1 MVPEDAYFVLTVPKD
16 FEPEDEA
23 KQGRMCMKTKSGT
36 GLTGPYQKCAFNFFT
51 RNMTLT
57 GGFSGGPTAAD
68 PPTLQFIVPG
78 WENPRSVTGVN
89 GTGKFNI
96 TIYTKDH
103 QEMYRFNLT
112 EGPWFRITEL
122 QKPASFFYT
131 RSSNQNG
138 VEANYSM
145 TIEPANDLYPG
156 DLVTISL
163 PHPVKFTLRSRCIG
177 DSYWLKGELNCTVT

>member
-1 MVPEDAYFVLTVPKD
+1 MRT
-16 FEPEDEA
+16 
-23 KQGRMCMKTKSGT
+23 KTLT
-36 GLTGPYQKCAFNFFT
+36 GLTGPYQKCLFDFLS

-57 GGFSGGPTAAD
+57 GGFSEGPTAAD
-68 PPTLQFIVPG
+68 PPTLKFTVPG

-112 EGPWFRITEL
+112 EGPWFRITQL

-131 RSSNQNG
+131 RSSNMNG
-138 VEANYSM
+138 VNANYSV
-145 TIEPANDLYPG
+145 TIEPANNLYPG
-156 DLVTISL
+156 DLLTITL
-163 PHPVKFTLRSRCIG
+163 PHPVKFTLLS
-177 DSYWLKGELNCTVT
+177 